1 MRDSLLQEGRVL
13 VIPYDRHVTGLT
25 SSLKE
30 SSGSSTGAV
39 YSMIS
44 RIEAKRHNVK
54 KALIFGSFFV
64 AHSAAQFWSW
74 AYALRNNT
82 ASQFWAILSAPLV
95 QLAGFF
101 ASQYFWIVAEL
112 NSLLW
117 AAALSFVVFQ
127 FFMEP

>member
-1 MRDSLLQEGRVL
+1 

-30 SSGSSTGAV
+30 SSGSSSGAV

-44 RIEAKRHNVK
+44 RIEAKKHNVK

-74 AYALRNNT
+74 AYGLRNNT
-82 ASQFWAILSAPLV
+82 ASQFWVILSAPLV

-117 AAALSFVVFQ
+117 AAALSFVVFR

>member
-1 MRDSLLQEGRVL
+1 

-25 SSLKE
+25 SGLKE
-30 SSGSSTGAV
+30 SSRSSTGAV
-39 YSMIS
+39 YSMIA
-44 RIEAKRHNVK
+44 RIEAKKHNVK
-54 KALIFGSFFV
+54 KALVFGSFFV
-64 AHSAAQFWSW
+64 THSAAQFWSW

-117 AAALSFVVFQ
+117 AAALSFIVFQ

>member
-1 MRDSLLQEGRVL
+1 M
-13 VIPYDRHVTGLT
+13 IPYDRHVTGST
-25 SSLKE
+25 SRLKE
-30 SSGSSTGAV
+30 SSGSSAGAV

-44 RIEAKRHNVK
+44 RIEAKKHNVK
-54 KALIFGSFFV
+54 KVLIFGSFFV

-95 QLAGFF
+95 QLAGSF

-117 AAALSFVVFQ
+117 AAALSFVVFR

>member
-1 MRDSLLQEGRVL
+1 
-13 VIPYDRHVTGLT
+13 VIPYDRHLTGLT

-39 YSMIS
+39 RSM
-44 RIEAKRHNVK
+44 IEAKKHNVK

-64 AHSAAQFWSW
+64 AHSVAQFWSW
-74 AYALRNNT
+74 AYALRNST

>member
-1 MRDSLLQEGRVL
+1 MMRRL
-13 VIPYDRHVTGLT
+13 
-25 SSLKE
+25 
-30 SSGSSTGAV
+30 
-39 YSMIS
+39 
-44 RIEAKRHNVK
+44 EAEKHRVK

-74 AYALRNNT
+74 AYALRNHT
-82 ASQFWAILSAPLV
+82 VSQFWAILSAPLV

-117 AAALSFVVFQ
+117 AAALSFVVFR

>member
-1 MRDSLLQEGRVL
+1 
-13 VIPYDRHVTGLT
+13 VIPYDRHVAGLR
-25 SSLKE
+25 SSLKK
-30 SSGSSTGAV
+30 SSGSSTGTV

-44 RIEAKRHNVK
+44 RIEAKKHNVK
-54 KALIFGSFFV
+54 KAVIFGSFFV

-82 ASQFWAILSAPLV
+82 ASQSWAILSAPLI

>member
-1 MRDSLLQEGRVL
+1 

-30 SSGSSTGAV
+30 SSGSSTSAV

-44 RIEAKRHNVK
+44 RIEAKKHNVK

-74 AYALRNNT
+74 AYALRNST

-101 ASQYFWIVAEL
+101 ASRYFWIVAEL

-117 AAALSFVVFQ
+117 AAALSFIVFQ

>member
-1 MRDSLLQEGRVL
+1 M
-13 VIPYDRHVTGLT
+13 IPYDRHVTGLT
-25 SSLKE
+25 SGLKK
-30 SSGSSTGAV
+30 SSRSSTGAV
-39 YSMIS
+39 YSMIA
-44 RIEAKRHNVK
+44 RIEAKKHNVK
-54 KALIFGSFFV
+54 KTLIFGSFLV

-74 AYALRNNT
+74 AYALRSNT

-101 ASQYFWIVAEL
+101 ASQYFWLVAEL

-117 AAALSFVVFQ
+117 AAALSFVVFR